1 MACSVTRNGTLVQVT
16 SYEQGFGTEIT
27 TMNCLKFFRGR
38 IMQNTCEKLILEA
51 IDGIQEENM
60 GQSIQEW
67 TT

>member
-1 MACSVTRNGTLVQVT
+1 MQVT
-16 SYEQGFGTEIT
+16 FYEQGFGREIT
-27 TMNCLKFFRGR
+27 TMNCLKFFRER

>member
-1 MACSVTRNGTLVQVT
+1 
-16 SYEQGFGTEIT
+16 
-27 TMNCLKFFRGR
+27 MNCLKFFRER
-38 IMQNTCEKLILEA
+38 IMHNTCEKLILEA